1 MAESVPASIT
11 CAQATALL
19 IDYITGELDPATT
32 LVLERHL
39 ERCIDCVVFL
49 RTYQETVRTTRTL
62 RYDDMPGELQ
72 DRLLQTLYAKMMRAG
87 AQ

>member
-1 MAESVPASIT
+1 MAESVPANIT

-19 IDYITGELDPATT
+19 IDYATGELDPATT

-72 DRLLQTLYAKMMRAG
+72 DRLLQTLHAKMRRAG